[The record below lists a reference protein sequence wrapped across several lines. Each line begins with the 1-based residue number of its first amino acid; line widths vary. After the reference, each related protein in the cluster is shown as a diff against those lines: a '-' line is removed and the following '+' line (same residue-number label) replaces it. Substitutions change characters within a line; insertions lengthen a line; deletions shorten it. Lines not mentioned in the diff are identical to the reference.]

1 MRYKGFVQKLLAP
14 VYGPLRYSTVRLA
27 QLGEHRSAER
37 KVVDWNP
44 GQTNNQGL

>member
-1 MRYKGFVQKLLAP
+1 MGYKGFVQELLAP

-27 QLGEHRSAER
+27 PMGEDRSAER
-37 KVVDWNP
+37 KVVIWNP